1 MYKILLIS
9 ITLYIFFE
17 LLCHGFALFM
27 RKSLN
32 KVVLQNARKTLYLQ
46 FIQHTFYRTLLLI
59 SIILMNHIYT
69 EVALFEQNQWV
80 RFTWS
85 MLVTLLILGLL
96 YCLNAWIIH
105 QVLIKQMTQQSVS
118 AVFKQKISYIL
129 LHPLEFKHLSSHQ
142 DYLTKSVWIN
152 RLLSLIAFILLFLDV
167 QLLYNVAHS

>member
-17 LLCHGFALFM
+17 FLCHGFALFM

-32 KVVLQNARKTLYLQ
+32 KVMVQNERKTLYLQ
-46 FIQHTFYRTLLLI
+46 FIQYTFYRTLLLI

-69 EVALFEQNQWV
+69 EVALFEQSAWV

-85 MLVTLLILGLL
+85 MMVTLLILGFL
-96 YCLNAWIIH
+96 YSLNAWIIR
-105 QVLIKQMTQQSVS
+105 QVLLKQVTQQSVS

-129 LHPLEFKHLSSHQ
+129 
-142 DYLTKSVWIN
+142 
-152 RLLSLIAFILLFLDV
+152 
-167 QLLYNVAHS
+167 